1 MEMSISFIHNTSNS
15 NSSISLSSFSSS
27 SSSSYLSLQPQYN
40 HFLSYYPKP
49 TNIYLPRVPP
59 RRSVLCLAR
68 RRNNSSRP
76 LSSTSKKNKSHK
88 KANLNK
94 EDDLDE
100 DAFEALFKQLE
111 EDLKQDESL
120 LDDLEDEISEEELAM
135 LERELEEALA
145 EDDTLSELLNLT
157 TNIAEAREEGKE
169 GMGDEAA
176 EEDAADEEQEDE
188 EEEEPVKLK
197 GWQLKRL
204 AYALKVGRRKT
215 NIKSLAAELCL
226 DRSVVLEL
234 LRDPPPNLL
243 MLSATLPDKP
253 EPPVA
258 IPDSR
263 ETSSFPSEVEVIADT
278 SQPEPKVETPIHVLQ
293 NSWSAQKRLKKAQVE
308 TLENVYRRTKRPTNA
323 MISSIVHVT
332 NLPRRRVVK
341 WFEDKRADE
350 GVPEEH
356 RPYRRKSSESVF
368 TQ

>member
-1 MEMSISFIHNTSNS
+1 MEINISFIHNTSNS

-27 SSSSYLSLQPQYN
+27 SYPSLQPPYN
-40 HFLSYYPKP
+40 HFLSYNPKP

-59 RRSVLCLAR
+59 RRSVLSLAR

-76 LSSTSKKNKSHK
+76 LSSKKNKSQK
-88 KANLNK
+88 KADLNK
-94 EDDLDE
+94 EDILDE

-157 TNIAEAREEGKE
+157 SNVAEEREEGKE
-169 GMGDEAA
+169 EMGDEAA
-176 EEDAADEEQEDE
+176 EEYTADEEQEDE
-188 EEEEPVKLK
+188 EEEEPVNLK

-215 NIKSLAAELCL
+215 NIKSLAAEICL
-226 DRSVVLEL
+226 DRSIVLEL

-263 ETSSFPSEVEVIADT
+263 EILSFPSEAEVIADT
-278 SQPEPKVETPIHVLQ
+278 SEPEPKVETPIHVLQ
-293 NSWSAQKRLKKAQVE
+293 NSWSAQKRLKKVQVE

-341 WFEDKRADE
+341 WFEEKRADE
-350 GVPEEH
+350 GVPDEH